1 MSKNP
6 EKDALRKAATKQKI
20 IETGFRV
27 FAERTIDA
35 ANLKEVAAAGD
46 MAMSTV
52 YFYYNR
58 KEALVLDIGAWVW
71 KQYTDAN
78 IHPDIEHSTAAEDYA
93 FFLESFIDLYRNHR
107 DMLRFN
113 QFFNIY
119 VQREGIPA
127 ERMRPYNN
135 VIDALAQRFHVCYE
149 KAKIDGTLRTDIP
162 EREMFS
168 RTLHLMLAAVTRYA
182 VGLVYDGGVDPESEL
197 IFLRDMMMESARPT
211 NQEMHL

>member
-1 MSKNP
+1 MSKSP

-35 ANLKEVAAAGD
+35 ANLKEVAAAAD

-78 IHPDIEHSTAAEDYA
+78 TRPDTADSTAAERYA

-113 QFFNIY
+113 QFFNVY

-127 ERMRPYNN
+127 ERMRPYND
-135 VIDALAQRFHVCYE
+135 VIDALAQKFHACYE
-149 KAKIDGTLRTDIP
+149 KAKVDGTLRTDIP

-182 VGLVYDGGVDPESEL
+182 VGLVYDGGIDPESEL
-197 IFLRDMMMESARPT
+197 IFLKDMMMESARPT
-211 NQEMHL
+211 NKGVLR